1 MTVLVT
7 GATGTVGRHLV
18 RWLADRGHPVRALTR
33 RPDRVD
39 RAALGEQVEVVGGDL
54 TDTATL
60 KDAFAGVDAV
70 HLIAFGGDD
79 GAELANAA
87 EIVELA
93 VASGV
98 RRATVLGAF
107 GGSPLEDAVRTDR
120 LEWTVLVPLEFMSG
134 ALEWAP
140 DVRDSG
146 AVRTLAAW
154 PSAVVHEAD
163 IAAVAGVALT
173 EGGQGGRD
181 LVLTGPQALTP
192 AERAHE
198 LGEALGSGVDWVH
211 LTPDQERERL
221 RAQGFPEE
229 YVEFGI
235 ALSTDPPETAAR
247 VLPTVEEVTGRPALT
262 FAEWARANAGA
273 FRA

>member
-18 RWLADRGHPVRALTR
+18 RWLVDRGHPVRALTR
-33 RPDRVD
+33 RPDR
-39 RAALGEQVEVVGGDL
+39 AGLGPGVEVVGGDL

-60 KDAFAGVDAV
+60 EEAFAGVDAV
-70 HLIAFGGDD
+70 HLITFGGDD
-79 GAELANAA
+79 GAELADAA
-87 EIVELA
+87 DIVAPA
-93 VASGV
+93 VAAGV

-107 GGSPLEDAVRTDR
+107 GGSPMEDAVRAAR

-140 DVRDSG
+140 DVREAG

-192 AERAHE
+192 AERARD
-198 LGEALGSGVDWVH
+198 LGEALGAEVAWEH
-211 LTPDQERERL
+211 LTADQERERL
-221 RAQGFPEE
+221 YAQGFPEE
-229 YVEFGI
+229 YVEFGV
-235 ALSTDPPETAAR
+235 ALATDPPETAGR
-247 VLPTVEEVTGRPALT
+247 VLPTVREVTGRPART
-262 FAEWARANAGA
+262 FAQWARENADA

>member
-1 MTVLVT
+1 MTILVT

-18 RWLADRGHPVRALTR
+18 RWLVERGHPVRALTR
-33 RPDRVD
+33 RPDRAD
-39 RAALGEQVEVVGGDL
+39 LGPGVEVVGGDL

-60 KDAFAGVDAV
+60 KDAFAGVDGV
-70 HLIAFGGDD
+70 HLITFGGDD
-79 GAELANAA
+79 GAELDDAA
-87 EIVELA
+87 GIVDLA

-120 LEWTVLVPLEFMSG
+120 LEWTALLPLEFMSG

-140 DVRDSG
+140 GVRESG

-173 EGGQGGRD
+173 GGGHGGRD

-192 AERAHE
+192 AERARA
-198 LGEALGSGVDWVH
+198 LGEALGSEVAWVH

-235 ALSTDPPETAAR
+235 TLATDPPEVAAR

-262 FAEWARANAGA
+262 FAEWAREHADA

>member
-18 RWLADRGHPVRALTR
+18 RGLAERGHPVRALTR
-33 RPDRVD
+33 RPDRAD
-39 RAALGEQVEVVGGDL
+39 LGPGVEVAGGDL
-54 TDTATL
+54 TDAATL
-60 KDAFAGVDAV
+60 EEAFAGVDAV
-70 HLIAFGGDD
+70 HLITFGGDD
-79 GAELANAA
+79 GAELANAG
-87 EIVELA
+87 EILA
-93 VASGV
+93 LAREGGA

-107 GGSPLEDAVRTDR
+107 GGSPLEDAVRGSD

-140 DVRDSG
+140 DVRETG

-154 PSAVVHEAD
+154 PSAAVHEAD
-163 IAAVAGVALT
+163 IAAVALTALT

-192 AERAHE
+192 AERARD
-198 LGEALGSGVDWVH
+198 LGEALGREVSWVR
-211 LTPDQERERL
+211 LTEEQERERL
-221 RAQGFPEE
+221 RAQGFPED

-235 ALSTDPPETAAR
+235 SLATDPPGTAGR

-262 FAEWARANAGA
+262 FARWARENADA

>member
-1 MTVLVT
+1 MTILVT

-33 RPDRVD
+33 RPDRAD
-39 RAALGEQVEVVGGDL
+39 LGPGVEVVGGDL

-60 KDAFAGVDAV
+60 EEVFAGVDGA
-70 HLIAFGGDD
+70 HLITFGGDD
-79 GAELANAA
+79 GAELADASG
-87 EIVELA
+87 IVELA

-98 RRATVLGAF
+98 RRTTVLGAF
-107 GGSPLEDAVRTDR
+107 GGSPLEEAVRTDR

-140 DVRDSG
+140 DVREAG
-146 AVRTLAAW
+146 AVRTLAEW
-154 PSAVVHEAD
+154 PSAAVHEAD
-163 IAAVAGVALT
+163 IAAVAGVVLT
-173 EGGQGGRD
+173 GGGHGGRD
-181 LVLTGPQALTP
+181 LTLTGPQALTP
-192 AERAHE
+192 ADRARAI
-198 LGEALGSGVDWVH
+198 GEALGREVPWVR
-211 LTPDQERERL
+211 LTEEQERERL
-221 RAQGFPEE
+221 RARGLPEE

-235 ALSTDPPETAAR
+235 ALATDPPGIAGR

-262 FAEWARANAGA
+262 FARWARENADA